1 MFGWDPQYRDVGWAE
16 DRLTRSAGNVVHKA
30 SQKRWFEDKV
40 GAMVA
45 EDIRAVVFD
54 LDGVLADSEGLHILA
69 WEEIAREYRLAEGRM
84 PLHDWIGYPD
94 TEIVKDVVREHG
106 LSVSP
111 EDLLEHKR
119 RIFRRLIAKELKP
132 IPGSVE
138 ALSGLDSIPL
148 GLATSSSRS
157 EAELMLQIL
166 GVKDR
171 FHTIVTGNDVKRS
184 KPEPDSYLLA
194 VGRLGVPP
202 EYCVAIEDSTAG
214 VQSARQAGL
223 VVLAV
228 TNSLP
233 ADRLTAAHEVFASTA
248 EAVGWIEARL
258 RRTEAES

>member
-1 MFGWDPQYRDVGWAE
+1 M
-16 DRLTRSAGNVVHKA
+16 DRLSDRPPAVSGTRIRRSSLRRRFYGT
-30 SQKRWFEDKV
+30 V

-45 EDIRAVVFD
+45 GDIRAVVFD

-69 WEEIAREYRLAEGRM
+69 WEEIAREYRLAEDRM

-106 LSVSP
+106 LSISP
-111 EDLLEHKR
+111 EDLLAHKR
-119 RIFRRLIAKELKP
+119 RIFRRLIAEMLKP

-138 ALSGLDSIPL
+138 ALSELDSIPL
-148 GLATSSSRS
+148 ALATSSSRS
-157 EAELMLQIL
+157 EADLMLRIL

-171 FHTIVTGNDVKRS
+171 FRTIVTSNDVKRS

-194 VGRLGVPP
+194 VQRLGVAP
-202 EYCVAIEDSTAG
+202 EYCVAIEDSATG

-223 VVLAV
+223 TVLAV

-233 ADRLTAAHEVFASTA
+233 AERLTAAHEVFASTA
-248 EAVGWIEARL
+248 EAVDWIKARL
-258 RRTEAES
+258 G

>member
-1 MFGWDPQYRDVGWAE
+1 
-16 DRLTRSAGNVVHKA
+16 
-30 SQKRWFEDKV
+30 
-40 GAMVA
+40 MVA
-45 EDIRAVVFD
+45 GDIQAVVFD

-69 WEEIAREYRLAEGRM
+69 WEEIAREYRLAEDRM

-106 LSVSP
+106 LSISP

-119 RIFRRLIAKELKP
+119 RIFRRLIAEKLKP

-138 ALSGLDSIPL
+138 ALTALDSIPL

-157 EAELMLQIL
+157 EAELMLRIL

-171 FHTIVTGNDVKRS
+171 FRTIVTSDDVKRS
-184 KPEPDSYLLA
+184 KPEPDSYRLA
-194 VGRLGVPP
+194 VRRLGVAPA
-202 EYCVAIEDSTAG
+202 YCVAIEDSATG

-223 VVLAV
+223 TVLAV

-233 ADRLTAAHEVFASTA
+233 AEKLAAAHEIFASTA
-248 EAVGWIEARL
+248 EAVGWIKARL
-258 RRTEAES
+258 G